1 MEGLID
7 MYETIVYSILIG
19 GSIILIVVSLIIIA
33 LGIKDELDI
42 EWDRF
47 YKEKYKK

>member
-7 MYETIVYSILIG
+7 MFEPVVTGILVFG
-19 GSIILIVVSLIIIA
+19 AVVLIVVSLIIITI
-33 LGIKDELDI
+33 GIKDELDI

-47 YKEKYKK
+47 YKERYK